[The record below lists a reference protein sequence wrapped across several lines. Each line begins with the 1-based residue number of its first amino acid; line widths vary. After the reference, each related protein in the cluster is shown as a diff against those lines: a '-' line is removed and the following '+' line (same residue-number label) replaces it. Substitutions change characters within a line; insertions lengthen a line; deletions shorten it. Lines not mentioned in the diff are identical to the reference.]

1 MDLIQLA
8 IKRPMAVIAA
18 VIVIILFGIAALYSI
33 PIQLSPDVAKP
44 VITIRT
50 HWPGA
55 APAEVEREIVNEQE
69 EELAGLPG
77 LSRITSRAE
86 TARGRIEL
94 EFEIGTNM
102 DKAML
107 LVSNRLD
114 RVRGYPDEA
123 LEPRIRRSGED
134 DDRIAWFHITKA
146 AGNDTPIHHYG
157 DFAENVLR
165 DRLERVPGVG
175 TVGVR
180 GGGTRE
186 MRVIIHAEKMAQY
199 GLTVPEILQKMRR
212 ANVSITAGDVEEGKR
227 RYVVRTEGEFRG
239 IQRVRSVV
247 LRAERDN
254 RTGRTARVLVSDIAD
269 VKYGYSTPVHRIRT
283 NGQPA
288 MAMFATR
295 EAGSNIVETM
305 KGVRKA
311 VKELAE
317 GAAKQEGLV
326 FRQLYDETVYID
338 SAISLVVQNIWIG
351 GAFAVGILLLFL
363 RSGRATLVIGIAIPV
378 SVVSA
383 FVAMALL
390 GRSINVVSLAGI
402 AFAVGMVVDAA
413 IVVLENIYR
422 LRQRGESASVS
433 ALLGARQVWGAIMVS
448 VLTTVAVFIPLLL
461 MERTAGQI
469 FRDIAVAISVAVTL
483 SLIVSVTVIPALANR
498 LLVRGV
504 ADSKSG
510 YRLPVVDAF
519 GRWFVAA
526 VVRLTKFI
534 VSDRRRAF
542 GLVAGITG
550 LCGILTWA
558 LLPSLEYLPEGNQN
572 LVIGYVYSPA
582 GYNLKSITDMATRME
597 NKIRPQWASETG
609 PHAEPD
615 EPPKLKYFFF
625 LAFRQ
630 RTIIGARGIDPE
642 RARDMVPLLR
652 DAVKNEPATKGTFR
666 QSSIFG
672 RRVGGTRSI
681 NIDVKGPVLED
692 ISQVAQRISEV
703 AEDYLPNV
711 QVRARPR
718 IEVGEPEIRVLP
730 DPIRLA
736 DNGLTTQDLALSVDA
751 FNDGVRV
758 AEINVGGEIVD
769 LMLMGPEADI
779 GATQAIQNL
788 PVVTSSG
795 KILPVSSLADV
806 KVTTGPTAIWH
817 RERQRAITLRI
828 RPDNTVALGDAI
840 DIVRDKILPQ
850 VVSEGLPPGIRFQL
864 TGTAKELDATAAE
877 LKWDLILALAIVFLV
892 MAVLFE
898 SFIYPLIIV
907 FSVPLA
913 TAGGVIGL
921 TILRLFDSEQRLDM
935 LTILGFVILIGIV
948 VNNAILIV
956 HQALHHFREEGMG
969 HQEAVMEATRNRI
982 RPIFMST
989 LTSVFGMVPLVLF
1002 PGAGSEIYR
1011 GLGSV
1016 VVGGLSLSAI
1026 LTLAI
1031 VPPLLSIVISTVE
1044 TSRDARL
1051 ARKQI
1056 PQQQGGLAE

>member
-1 MDLIQLA
+1 MDIIQLA

-18 VIVIILFGIAALYSI
+18 VIIIMLFGVSALFSI

-94 EFEIGTNM
+94 EFELGTDM

-123 LEPRIRRSGED
+123 LEPRLRRSGED
-134 DDRIAWFHITKA
+134 DDRIAWFHMTQDPNAKTKKE
-146 AGNDTPIHHYG
+146 IHHFG
-157 DFAENVLR
+157 DFAENVIR

-180 GGGTRE
+180 GGGKKE
-186 MRVIIHAEKMAQY
+186 MRVIIHPEKMAQY
-199 GLTVPEILQKMRR
+199 GLTVPEILQTLRR
-212 ANVSITAGDVEEGKR
+212 ANVSVTAGDVEEGKR

-239 IQRVRSVV
+239 VERVKSVV
-247 LRAERDN
+247 LRAHRDSVS
-254 RTGRTARVLVSDIAD
+254 GRTSRVLVSNIAD
-269 VKYGYSTPVHRIRT
+269 VEFGYSKPVHRIRT

-311 VKELAE
+311 VKEIAE
-317 GAAKQEGLV
+317 GPAKQEGLI

-338 SAISLVVQNIWIG
+338 SAINLVVQNIWIG
-351 GAFAVGILLLFL
+351 GVFAVVILLLFL

-383 FVAMALL
+383 FVAMSLL

-422 LRQRGESASVS
+422 LRQRGESVSVS

-448 VLTTVAVFIPLLL
+448 VLTTVAVFVPLLL

-469 FRDIAVAISVAVTL
+469 FRDIAVAISVAVIL

-498 LLVRGV
+498 LLVRGIFD
-504 ADSKSG
+504 AESG
-510 YRLPVVDAF
+510 YKIPYVDAF
-519 GRWFVAA
+519 GRWFVES
-526 VVRLTKFI
+526 VVRLTKNI
-534 VSDRRRAF
+534 VSDRRKALGF
-542 GLVAGITG
+542 VACVTCVSGL
-550 LCGILTWA
+550 LTWA
-558 LLPSLEYLPEGNQN
+558 LLPPLEYLPEGNQN

-582 GYNLKSITDMATRME
+582 GYNLKSITEMATRME
-597 NKIRPQWASETG
+597 DKIRPQWASETG
-609 PHAEPD
+609 PHAAPD

-630 RTIIGARGIDPE
+630 RTIIGARGVDPK
-642 RARDMVPLLR
+642 RAKDMVKLLR
-652 DAVKNEPATKGTFR
+652 EAVKNEPATKGTFR

-681 NIDVKGPVLED
+681 NIDVMGPVLED
-692 ISQVAQRISEV
+692 ISQAAQRISEI
-703 AEDYLPNV
+703 AEEYLPNA

-718 IEVGEPEIRVLP
+718 IEVGEPEIRVIP
-730 DPIRLA
+730 DSVRLA
-736 DNGLTTQDLALSVDA
+736 DNGLSTRDLALSVDA

-758 AEINVGGEIVD
+758 AEINVGGEIID
-769 LMLMGPEADI
+769 LMLMGPVTDI
-779 GATQAIQNL
+779 GTTQAIQNL
-788 PVVTSSG
+788 PVVTGSG
-795 KILPVSSLADV
+795 KIVPVSSLAKV
-806 KVTTGPTAIWH
+806 QVTTGPTAIWH
-817 RERQRAITLRI
+817 RERNRAITLRI
-828 RPDNTVALGDAI
+828 RPDSSIALGDAI
-840 DIVRDKILPQ
+840 DIVKQKVLPQ
-850 VVSEGLPPGIRFQL
+850 AIEEGLPPDIRFQL
-864 TGTAKELDATAAE
+864 AGTAKELDATAAE
-877 LKWDLILALAIVFLV
+877 MKWDLLLALAIVFLV

-898 SFIYPLIIV
+898 SFVYPLVIV

-913 TAGGVIGL
+913 TAGGVLGL
-921 TILRLFDSEQRLDM
+921 TLLRQFDPEQRLDM
-935 LTILGFVILIGIV
+935 LTMLGFVILIGIV

-989 LTSVFGMVPLVLF
+989 LTSVFGMLPLVLF

-1026 LTLAI
+1026 MTLAI
-1031 VPPLLSIVISTVE
+1031 VPPLLSIVIGTVE
-1044 TSRDARL
+1044 KSREKRAISKPL
-1051 ARKQI
+1051 A
-1056 PQQQGGLAE
+1056 

>member
-1 MDLIQLA
+1 MDIIHLA

-18 VIVIILFGIAALYSI
+18 VIIILLFGVSALFSI

-77 LSRITSRAE
+77 LTRITSRAE

-94 EFEIGTNM
+94 EFEIGTDM

-123 LEPRIRRSGED
+123 LEPRLRRSGED
-134 DDRIAWFHITKA
+134 DDRIAWFHMTRDPNAK
-146 AGNDTPIHHYG
+146 DKKEIHHFG
-157 DFAENVLR
+157 DFAENVIR

-180 GGGTRE
+180 GGGTKE
-186 MRVIIHAEKMAQY
+186 MRVIIQPEKMAQY
-199 GLTVPEILQKMRR
+199 GLIVPDILRTLRQ

-239 IQRVRSVV
+239 VERVKSVV
-247 LRAERDN
+247 LRAERDG
-254 RTGRTARVLVSDIAD
+254 TSGRTSRVVVSDIAD
-269 VKYGYSTPVHRIRT
+269 VKFGYSKPVHRIRT
-283 NGQPA
+283 NGEPA

-311 VKELAE
+311 VKEIAE
-317 GAAKQEGLV
+317 GPAKQEGLV

-338 SAISLVVQNIWIG
+338 SAINLVVQNIWIG
-351 GAFAVGILLLFL
+351 GVFAVAILLLFL

-383 FVAMALL
+383 FVAMSLL

-422 LRQRGESASVS
+422 LRQRGESSSVS

-448 VLTTVAVFIPLLL
+448 VLTTVAVFVPLLL
-461 MERTAGQI
+461 MDRAAGQI
-469 FRDIAVAISVAVTL
+469 FRDIAVAISVAVIL

-498 LLVRGV
+498 LLAR
-504 ADSKSG
+504 DLSDPKDG
-510 YRLPVVDAF
+510 YKIPYVDAF
-519 GRWFVAA
+519 GRWFVES
-526 VVRLTKFI
+526 VVDLTKYI
-534 VSDRRRAF
+534 VSDRRKALGF
-542 GLVAGITG
+542 ITCVTGISGL
-550 LCGILTWA
+550 LTWA
-558 LLPSLEYLPEGNQN
+558 LLPPLEYLPEGNQN

-582 GYNLKSITDMATRME
+582 GYNLKSITEMATRME
-597 NKIRPQWASETG
+597 DKIRPQWASETG
-609 PHAEPD
+609 PHAAAD

-630 RTIIGARGIDPE
+630 RTIIGARGVDPE
-642 RARDMVPLLR
+642 RAKDMVKLLR
-652 DAVKNEPATKGTFR
+652 EAVKNEPATKGTFR

-681 NIDVKGPVLED
+681 NIDVMGPFLKD
-692 ISQVAQRISEV
+692 ISQAAQRISEI
-703 AEDYLPNV
+703 AEEHLPNA

-718 IEVGEPEIRVLP
+718 IEVGEPEIRVIP
-730 DPIRLA
+730 DAVRLA
-736 DNGLTTQDLALSVDA
+736 DNGLSTRDLALSVDA

-758 AEINVGGEIVD
+758 AEINVGGEIID
-769 LMLMGPEADI
+769 LILMGPVADI

-788 PVVTSSG
+788 PVVTRSG
-795 KILPVSSLADV
+795 KIVPVSSLAKV
-806 KVTTGPTAIWH
+806 QVTTGPTAIWH
-817 RERQRAITLRI
+817 RERNRAITLRI
-828 RPDNTVALGDAI
+828 RPDSSIALGDAI
-840 DIVRDKILPQ
+840 DIVKQKVLPQ
-850 VVSEGLPPGIRFQL
+850 AIEEGLPPGIRFQL
-864 TGTAKELDATAAE
+864 AGTAKELDATAAE
-877 LKWDLILALAIVFLV
+877 MKWDLLLALAIVFLV

-898 SFIYPLIIV
+898 SFVYPLVIV

-913 TAGGVIGL
+913 TAGGVLGL
-921 TILRLFDSEQRLDM
+921 TLLRQFDLEQRLDM
-935 LTILGFVILIGIV
+935 LTMLGFVILIGIV

-956 HQALHHFREEGMG
+956 HQALHHFREEGLG
-969 HQEAVMEATRNRI
+969 HQEAVLEATRNRI

-989 LTSVFGMVPLVLF
+989 LTSVFGMLPLVLF

-1026 LTLAI
+1026 MTLAI

-1044 TSRDARL
+1044 KSREKRGIGNPL
-1051 ARKQI
+1051 ARD
-1056 PQQQGGLAE
+1056 GVGE